1 MSTKRQPSK
10 QRRQTQNQRQ
20 RAALETRRANAAAG
34 GVADAKVEKSER
46 SSTPSDGGGG
56 SVFSRLRGASTTGRA
71 IRTSGAGRTEPPGYR
86 AAMSGLLAA
95 VAAAVAGALF
105 IPVAVDAS
113 GEQISSRGALVGEWT
128 LSAYDVVQENP
139 DATADEVADQV
150 EDWMPND
157 TEPYGK
163 AAFPLSL
170 GLVLPVV
177 GAGLAFRAVSRRSP
191 AKVVNRTMYVTLFG
205 TLLTG
210 QLVFIFLPTVIGVGI
225 AAFQVRKA
233 ELRAAAE
240 AAAAADGEGPDGED
254 DDVIDVDEVIDAEE
268 AVEGDQLIEA
278 DDAAADLD
286 EGADDDQRK
295 V

>member
-34 GVADAKVEKSER
+34 GVADAKVEKSEG
-46 SSTPSDGGGG
+46 STSDGGGG

-113 GEQISSRGALVGEWT
+113 GDQITSRGALVGEWT

-139 DATADEVADQV
+139 DAPADEVADQV
-150 EDWMPND
+150 EDWMPSG

-177 GAGLAFRAVSRRSP
+177 GAGLAFRAVSKRSP
-191 AKVVNRTMYVTLFG
+191 AKVVNRTLYVTLFG

-210 QLVFIFLPTVIGVGI
+210 QLVFIFLPTVIAVGI

-240 AAAAADGEGPDGED
+240 AAETADGEGPDGED